1 MCWILRN
8 EKECH
13 RNYNYNYYVCVLRPM
28 PVARGVEK
36 TPSIESEYNYE
47 IVNRFT
53 LYCGNISLAFLY
65 SIKSLFC
72 VKFRMKFDVMV
83 FLLLNLVQ
91 WVLRWHCVSLARN
104 YTHES
109 WKKVDQKHSF
119 MSWIFQLKSYIR
131 LNRHFN
137 TKIWFP
143 GKWAA
148 LKWQR

>member
-1 MCWILRN
+1 MCWILWN
-8 EKECH
+8 KKNVTKTITITC
-13 RNYNYNYYVCVLRPM
+13 VCLGQCPL
-28 PVARGVEK
+28 PVVSKK

-119 MSWIFQLKSYIR
+119 MSWIFR
-131 LNRHFN
+131 ARTNCPTHFN
-137 TKIWFP
+137 WKATF
-143 GKWAA
+143 A
-148 LKWQR
+148 